1 MKRED
6 ILAIYKAGPK
16 AVIKLVNSLL
26 ATIAELKG
34 QIEKQS
40 AGITELKE
48 RVKSLENQL
57 NKHSRNSNKPPS
69 TDGFIKPKSLRQKSS
84 RPPGG

>member
-1 MKRED
+1 MKRKD
-6 ILAIYKAGPK
+6 ILAIYEAGPE

-40 AGITELKE
+40 AIITELKE
-48 RVKSLENQL
+48 RVKSLEDRQSKN
-57 NKHSRNSNKPPS
+57 SRNNSKPPLS
-69 TDGFIKPKSLRQKSS
+69 NG
-84 RPPGG
+84 